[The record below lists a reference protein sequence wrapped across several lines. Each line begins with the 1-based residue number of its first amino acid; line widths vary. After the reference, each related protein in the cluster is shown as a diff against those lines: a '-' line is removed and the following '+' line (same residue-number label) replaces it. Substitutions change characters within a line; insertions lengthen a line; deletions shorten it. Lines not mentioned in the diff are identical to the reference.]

1 MRATEVLQKCL
12 GDALGSMH
20 ALRSRV
26 LLRAVEATIH
36 GRPLTLIDLARSWPG
51 AERIR
56 APLKAFDRLL
66 GNRHLHAEHQGIHA
80 AMARWLVRSKQ
91 PVIVVDWS
99 ELKQDRS
106 WHLLRAAIPVS
117 GRTLPILDR
126 VFPAGRQGS
135 PTAEKQFLQRLAE
148 VLPDGV
154 VPVLVTDAG
163 FRGPWFQAV
172 EAMGWRWL
180 GRLRNT
186 TYLKPSGDPSS
197 PWASCKSMHT
207 LAKRAPRDFGLM
219 DVARSVP
226 LTARVV
232 LHAKPPQGRKHHN
245 QRGVPARNSYSGQ
258 HARREREPWSLMAS
272 PNLKLSARQL
282 VALYAR
288 RMQIELS
295 FRDLKSHRYGQ
306 AFEDSLTHKGPRIEV
321 LLLLSTLAAFAT
333 WLVGMACEA
342 SGIDQWLTPFRSKRR
357 LLRVLVVNE
366 QRAGWTWSPEPVNA
380 DIYAGSRQ
388 AASCKTQAT
397 CPPSSTRLTSVVSDA
412 DDGARRWCPSLPLRY
427 PFLTSSLNTPP
438 ACALASKD
446 GTIAVIRSQTHEAAK
461 GRRPWP
467 WSK

>member
-26 LLRAVEATIH
+26 LLRAVEATIR
-36 GRPLTLIDLARSWPG
+36 GRRLTLIDLARSWPG

-56 APLKAFDRLL
+56 APLKALDRLL

-106 WHLLRAAIPVS
+106 WHLLRAAMPVG
-117 GRTLPILDR
+117 GRTLPILDM
-126 VFPAGRQGS
+126 VFPAGKQGS
-135 PTAEKQFLQRLAE
+135 PAAEKQFLQRLAD
-148 VLPDGV
+148 VLPEGV

-163 FRGPWFQAV
+163 FRGPWFRAV

-186 TYLKPSGDPSS
+186 TYLKPSDDPS
-197 PWASCKSMHT
+197 PWVSCKSMYT
-207 LAKRAPRDFGLM
+207 LAKRAPHDFGLM

-245 QRGVPARNSYSGQ
+245 QQGVPARNSYSRQ
-258 HARREREPWSLMAS
+258 HARREREPWLLMAS

-282 VALYAR
+282 IALYAR

-306 AFEDSLTHKGPRIEV
+306 AFEDSLTRKGPRIEV

-357 LLRVLVVNE
+357 LYSVMRLGREALV
-366 QRAGWTWSPEPVNA
+366 
-380 DIYAGSRQ
+380 
-388 AASCKTQAT
+388 
-397 CPPSSTRLTSVVSDA
+397 
-412 DDGARRWCPSLPLRY
+412 RRWSNARSSELVDLLQRPSKELLDQ
-427 PFLTSSLNTPP
+427 LGVP
-438 ACALASKD
+438 A
-446 GTIAVIRSQTHEAAK
+446 
-461 GRRPWP
+461 
-467 WSK
+467 